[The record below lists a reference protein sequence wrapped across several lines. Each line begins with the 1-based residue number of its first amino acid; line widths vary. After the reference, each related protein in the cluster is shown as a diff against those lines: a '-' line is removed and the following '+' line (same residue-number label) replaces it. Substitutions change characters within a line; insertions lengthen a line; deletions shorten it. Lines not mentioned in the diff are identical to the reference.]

1 MSSNNNDQRDQRD
14 QRDRRGYGG
23 NRERYIPRERADD
36 HEQRGERERGRG
48 YGGNRERYIPRER
61 VEDHHRR
68 EDREPRRDVYYDDFR
83 IEYGEDVARNM
94 YGEDNTPITHPSICI
109 PRTFISIR
117 GTPTKTA
124 VFNTLRDLKIGFI
137 DRIDVVQKTDAR
149 GERYCT
155 IYIHL
160 KWNVRNQLGRD
171 TRKKLLDGNEVKIV
185 YDDPWFWKCT
195 MSTMEKPDRVGG
207 NGGRSAPRP
216 RIDLGDG
223 VRAVSRY
230 TRDEERDG
238 EEEEATNTSSAA
250 ATTQDEEESHDQ
262 RQLCNMDPNEDSGSD
277 N

>member
-1 MSSNNNDQRDQRD
+1 MSSNNNNERDQRDQRD
-14 QRDRRGYGG
+14 QRGYGG
-23 NRERYIPRERADD
+23 NRERYISRERADD
-36 HEQRGERERGRG
+36 HEQRGERGRG

-68 EDREPRRDVYYDDFR
+68 EDREHVRD
-83 IEYGEDVARNM
+83 EAAM
-94 YGEDNTPITHPSICI
+94 THPSICI

-117 GTPTKTA
+117 GKPTKTA
-124 VFNTLRDLKIGFI
+124 VFNTMRDLKIGFI
-137 DRIDVVQKTDAR
+137 ERIDVVQKTDTR

-160 KWNVRNQLGRD
+160 KWNMRNRLACD
-171 TRKKLLDGNEVKIV
+171 TRQKLLDGNEVKVV

-195 MSTMEKPDRVGG
+195 MSTMRKPDREGG
-207 NGGRSAPRP
+207 NGARSAPRP

-223 VRAVSRY
+223 VREVSRY

-238 EEEEATNTSSAA
+238 EEEEEVTNASATM
-250 ATTQDEEESHDQ
+250 QHGEEEHDQ
-262 RQLCNMDPNEDSGSD
+262 RQLCNMDPSEDTGSD